1 VSATCS
7 THLYGY
13 RTGVA
18 SSRFLRPLGGWDFVS
33 RGRLETHH
41 DGPVWTVDLDYFDF
55 AENLHLYRDGVEVE
69 VQKSP
74 ATFHLGAG
82 ATIEA
87 STSLLG
93 MRQVDLVV
101 EDEATMLTPVE
112 GTAEGWRLQLERV
125 RPRVSRL
132 IGAIS
137 RTVLAVALVYEVSQL
152 TALIGGAVGVDF
164 EAPSAARRGQLH
176 TRHRR
181 TCGRSGSELCDSRA
195 IAGLARRARMET
207 PH

>member
-1 VSATCS
+1 
-7 THLYGY
+7 
-13 RTGVA
+13 
-18 SSRFLRPLGGWDFVS
+18 
-33 RGRLETHH
+33 
-41 DGPVWTVDLDYFDF
+41 VWTVDLDYFDF
-55 AENLHLYRDGVEVE
+55 GENLHLYRDGVEVE

-93 MRQVDLVV
+93 MRRVDLVV

-181 TCGRSGSELCDSRA
+181 ACGCSGASFAIQEQSLAWLRRVRQWRSYATRKRSLRQ
-195 IAGLARRARMET
+195 
-207 PH
+207 